1 MFKGK
6 FVDNLPKIYGL
17 YTGGFLLFFLAM
29 MVAEKNGVSAKMIG
43 ILFLTFT
50 IAIYAL
56 IGVLS
61 RTMNV
66 SEYYVS
72 GREVPTVFN

>member
-43 ILFLTFT
+43 ICF
-50 IAIYAL
+50 
-56 IGVLS
+56 
-61 RTMNV
+61 
-66 SEYYVS
+66 
-72 GREVPTVFN
+72 